1 MYPIE
6 IKEYDYK
13 VSIFDS
19 ISDIIDFVL
28 LIIKSFGSPKTL
40 MIFLEK
46 SFHF

>member
-6 IKEYDYK
+6 IKETKYELSILEIIVEIVK
-13 VSIFDS
+13 VVFSG
-19 ISDIIDFVL
+19 
-28 LIIKSFGSPKTL
+28 IKSFRSPKTL

>member
-13 VSIFDS
+13 ISIFDS
-19 ISDIIDFVL
+19 ISDIIGFVL
-28 LIIKSFGSPKTL
+28 LIIKSFRSPKAL

>member
-13 VSIFDS
+13 ISISDS
-19 ISDIIDFVL
+19 ISGIIDFVL
-28 LIIKSFGSPKTL
+28 LIIKSFRSPKTL

>member
-13 VSIFDS
+13 MSIFDS
-19 ISDIIDFVL
+19 INDIIDFIVL
-28 LIIKSFGSPKTL
+28 SIKSFRSPRTL